1 MFKLKFLAKTE
12 TFALSLFFSEV
23 MIKIQPVILHI
34 ESFYRYQKQNI
45 TRIMGQDFQLK
56 SLDGINWQPF
66 PDVKPIGKKSNKV
79 YKQKKKQ
86 NTPATQT
93 L

>member
-1 MFKLKFLAKTE
+1 
-12 TFALSLFFSEV
+12 
-23 MIKIQPVILHI
+23 
-34 ESFYRYQKQNI
+34 
-45 TRIMGQDFQLK
+45 MGQDFQLK

-79 YKQKKKQ
+79 YKQKKKK

-93 L
+93 LWQISHLNPTIFIQRKLELIASLGYSIIKSSDFFHFLFAHVHI

>member
-1 MFKLKFLAKTE
+1 MFDQRPFSRLKGFL
-12 TFALSLFFSEV
+12 FIFLQSL
-23 MIKIQPVILHI
+23 IPNTITKHTHRL
-34 ESFYRYQKQNI
+34 YQKQNI

-66 PDVKPIGKKSNKV
+66 PDVKPTGKKSNKV
-79 YKQKKKQ
+79 YKQKKKT
-86 NTPATQT
+86 TPATQT